1 MEVQKRVDIYLS
13 KKRVPKTIEV
23 VQYDTGVQLV
33 FKAADFQIPSGTTA
47 TLFVQKPS
55 GKFVY
60 QDYGITVSGNMVVV
74 DLENQAIAENGLAN
88 YQLQIANGTNSI
100 STLAGVLK
108 VSRSLADDGA
118 VESKTV
124 VRAFDELY
132 ERKMA
137 ELAAATISA
146 TDDGEGNVTLTF
158 A

>member
-13 KKRVPKTIEV
+13 KKRVPKTVEV
-23 VQYDTGVQLV
+23 VQYDTGVWLV
-33 FKAADFQIPSGTTA
+33 FNVADFQIPSGTTA

-60 QDYGITVSGNMVVV
+60 QDYNITVAGNTVVV
-74 DLENQAIAENGLAN
+74 DLENQAIAEHGIAY
-88 YQLQIANGTNSI
+88 YQLRIINGSDTI

-108 VSRSLADDGA
+108 VYRSLADDGA

-132 ERKMA
+132 DQKLA
-137 ELAAATISA
+137 ELASATLSA
-146 TDDGEGNVTLTF
+146 TDDGAGNVTLTIG
-158 A
+158 